1 MAWLSDGGGGGS
13 TKSKYKPRSN
23 YKPRGNSGGY
33 EPRGGSS
40 SVSRR
45 LSNYGGGSISSNS
58 SGRYSPPMNVPG
70 MAPGG
75 GPVPDINAYL
85 GGDTGYQQQLREFA
99 KALADFNAD
108 VTRRRGTLDQEYGS
122 SKKALGDQRLL
133 DLEGIEDDYA
143 SRGLQ
148 RSGLYADAVGDYEKE
163 FGTRMSELE
172 RRQKQAIQQLLNE
185 QSQYKNQNL
194 LSQQTA
200 RENALRRRSEQYG
213 I

>member
-1 MAWLSDGGGGGS
+1 MANLSDGGGGGS
-13 TKSKYKPRSN
+13 GKSLKKRSKYTARN
-23 YKPRGNSGGY
+23 TGGY
-33 EPRGGSS
+33 EPRNTST

-45 LSNYGGGSISSNS
+45 MSSGGGSISSNS

-70 MAPGG
+70 QSPGG
-75 GPVPDINAYL
+75 GAVPDINAYL

-108 VTRRRGTLDQEYGS
+108 VTRRRGVLDQEYGS
-122 SKKALGDQRLL
+122 SKKALGDQRMM
-133 DLEGIEDDYA
+133 DLENIEEDYS

-148 RSGLYADAVGDYEKE
+148 RSGLYADAVGDYETE

-185 QSQYKNQNL
+185 QSQYKNQNT
-194 LSQQTA
+194 LSSQTA